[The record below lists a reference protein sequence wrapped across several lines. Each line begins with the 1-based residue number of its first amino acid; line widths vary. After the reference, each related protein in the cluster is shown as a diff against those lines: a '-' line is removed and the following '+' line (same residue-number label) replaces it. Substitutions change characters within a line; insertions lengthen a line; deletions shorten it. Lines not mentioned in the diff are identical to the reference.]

1 MARINLLPWRE
12 TLRKEKTKEFGILI
26 GAFVLLAGIIVG
38 LVHVYYVQ
46 LIDRQT
52 DRNKYLDGQISDLD
66 KKIKE
71 IQALT
76 KERDRLIAR
85 MRAIE
90 ELQGNRPLIVRF
102 FDALIE
108 SLPEGV
114 SVDEIKQTGDKI
126 TIKGEAQS
134 NARVSSFMRNL
145 ETSDWLSNPQLDIIQ
160 TKDAKGVRISTFTLR
175 LRQVVPKPEDEG
187 EDA

>member
-12 TLRKEKTKEFGILI
+12 ELRKEKTKEFGILL
-26 GAFVLLAGIIVG
+26 GAFILLAAIVVG
-38 LVHVYYVQ
+38 LGHFYYVQ
-46 LIDRQT
+46 LIDQQT
-52 DRNKYLDGQISDLD
+52 MRNRYLDAEIAKLD

-114 SVDEIKQTGDKI
+114 SVTEVKQSGDRI
-126 TIKGEAQS
+126 TILGEAQS

-145 ETSDWLSNPQLDIIQ
+145 ETSEWLRNPQLDIIQ
-160 TKDAKGVRISTFTLR
+160 TKDAQGLRISAFTLR
-175 LRQVVPKPEDEG
+175 FSQTVPKASE